1 MKPTLLLTI
10 AACACAR
17 ALALALTANAE
28 LHAHSELEPTTG
40 AATMQ
45 PGLVFEAGGMSECIE
60 DGGELYAAWLYRS
73 FIGLELHLTLCAR
86 RGLYQ

>member
-1 MKPTLLLTI
+1 MKPTLLLTV
-10 AACACAR
+10 ATCAYAR

-45 PGLVFEAGGMSECIE
+45 PGFMFEAGGMSECIE
-60 DGGELYAAWLYRS
+60 DGGELYPVWSYRGL
-73 FIGLELHLTLCAR
+73 IGLGSHLTLCVG
-86 RGLYQ
+86 RGMYQ